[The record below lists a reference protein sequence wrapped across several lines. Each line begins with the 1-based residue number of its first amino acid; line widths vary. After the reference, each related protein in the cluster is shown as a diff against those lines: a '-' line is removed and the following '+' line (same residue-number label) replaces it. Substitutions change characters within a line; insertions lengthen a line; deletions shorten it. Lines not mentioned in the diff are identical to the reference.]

1 MIEKMLFRNSIKLIL
16 TIILSLAFFSAKA
29 QEAKEIIDYS
39 TNEEYKIAGINITGV
54 KFLDPNALIGISG
67 LRVGQMV
74 DIPGEEITAAAK
86 KLWSQ
91 GLFSDVR
98 ILYDKIEGDNVWL
111 TIYLQERPRL
121 SSINFIGIKN
131 SESEDLLEKIN
142 IPVGS
147 QVTSHVINSA
157 KNILTEYYV
166 EKGFLNTVV
175 SINQKDDPDSPNNVV
190 LNISIDKREKVKI
203 NEIVFVGAESFK
215 KGRLLKALKE
225 TKQRDLNIFKAS
237 KYIEDNFEADK
248 QLLVDFYNE
257 NGYRD
262 FEILSDSVFAIS
274 EDRIGI
280 LINVSEGNQ
289 YYLRS
294 VDWVGN
300 SVYPK
305 EFLTTV
311 LSIPPGS
318 IYNQTQLNKR
328 LNDDEDA
335 VSSVYLDKGYL
346 FSRLDPIEARIDGD
360 SIDLEVRVTE
370 GDQAYLN
377 NIFIVGNTRTNE
389 HVVRRELT
397 TLPGDLFS
405 KSNIIRS
412 ARQIGV
418 LGHFDP
424 EKIVPQPLPD
434 PDNGTVDI
442 LYNLEER
449 ANDQFEISGGWGAG
463 MIVGTIGVRFTNFS
477 MKKFFDLKE
486 WKPYPSGDG
495 QSLSLRMQTNGKL
508 YQSYSVSFMEPWLG
522 GVKPNSLS
530 VSMYRSVMSDGKAR
544 TDPSR
549 QSMITD
555 GVSLGFG
562 RRLKWPDD
570 YFSLYNEVNYQ
581 RYHLSNYERIRFLYT
596 NGVSNLLSFT
606 TRVTRFSAG
615 PNPIYPTEGST
626 FSFSLQLTPPYSLI
640 NPKFYTSVDAADKYK
655 WIEFHKW
662 TIKGDYF
669 FKPGRVDSKSK
680 FVINPKFAFSYIG
693 YYNEDIGPSPFE
705 NFAMGGDGMTGYQ
718 YYGREIIPMRGYE
731 NESLTPR
738 SPTGTPSGNLYAK
751 ATLELRYPITLNP
764 QASIYGLVFV
774 ETGKAWYQLSE
785 FNPFKMY
792 RSAGL
797 GLRANLPMFGL
808 LGIDWAYGYDPVPG
822 MPSAN
827 KGQVHFM
834 IGQQF

>member
-1 MIEKMLFRNSIKLIL
+1 MRLTL
-16 TIILSLAFFSAKA
+16 TIIISLTLLSVEA
-29 QEAKEIIDYS
+29 QDVKEIIDYS
-39 TNEEYKIAGINITGV
+39 TYEEFKIAGITITGV

-67 LRVGQMV
+67 LRVGQMIK
-74 DIPGEEITAAAK
+74 IPGEEITAAAK
-86 KLWSQ
+86 KLMSQ

-98 ILYDKIEGDNVWL
+98 VYQDSTRADNVWL
-111 TIYLQERPRL
+111 SIYLEERPRL
-121 SSINFIGIKN
+121 SSVNFLGVKG
-131 SESEDLLEKIN
+131 SESDDLLEKIN

-147 QVTSHVINSA
+147 QVTSHIIISA
-157 KNILTEYYV
+157 KNILTKHYV
-166 EKGFLNTVV
+166 EKGFLNTTVT
-175 SINQKDDPDSPNNVV
+175 INQKDDSDSPNNVI
-190 LNISIDKREKVKI
+190 LNININKGEKVKI
-203 NEIVFVGAESFK
+203 SEITFVGAESFK
-215 KGRLLKALKE
+215 EGKLRKAFKE
-225 TKQRDLNIFKAS
+225 TKKRDLNFFKAS
-237 KYIEDNFEADK
+237 KFIEGNFDADK
-248 QLLVDFYNE
+248 KLLVDFYNE

-262 FEILSDSVFAIS
+262 FEILSDSVYTIS

-280 LINVSEGNQ
+280 VLKVNEGTQ

-305 EFLTTV
+305 DFLSTV
-311 LSIPPGS
+311 LSIPSGS
-318 IYNQTQLNKR
+318 IYNQTLLNKR
-328 LNDDEDA
+328 LNEDEDA

-346 FSRLDPIEARIDGD
+346 FSRLDPIEALIDGD
-360 SIDLEVRVTE
+360 SIDLVVRVTE

-377 NIFIVGNTRTNE
+377 NIFITGNTRTNE
-389 HVVRRELT
+389 HVVRRELY

-412 ARQIGV
+412 VRQISV

-434 PDNGTVDI
+434 PENGTVDI
-442 LYNLEER
+442 LYSLEEK

-463 MIVGTIGVRFTNFS
+463 MIVGTVGVRFTNFS
-477 MKKFFDLKE
+477 MKNFFDLKE

-495 QSLSLRMQTNGKL
+495 QTMSLRVQTNGKL

-530 VSMYRSVMSDGKAR
+530 ISMYRSVMSDGKPR
-544 TDPSR
+544 SDISR

-570 YFSLYNEVNYQ
+570 FFSLYNEVNYQ
-581 RYHLSNYERIRFLYT
+581 RYSLSNYERIRFLYT
-596 NGVSNLLSFT
+596 NGVSNLLSVT
-606 TRVTRFSAG
+606 TRLTRHSAG

-626 FSFSLQLTPPYSLI
+626 FTLGLQLTPPYSLI
-640 NPKFYTSVDAADKYK
+640 SPKDYANEDNAADKYN

-662 TIKGDYF
+662 TLKGDYY
-669 FKPGRVDSKSK
+669 FKPGRIESKSK
-680 FVINPKFAFSYIG
+680 LVINPKFSFAYIG
-693 YYNEDIGPSPFE
+693 FYNKDIGPSPFE

-718 YYGREIIPMRGYE
+718 FYGREIIPMRGYE

-764 QASIYGLVFV
+764 QASIYGLVFA
-774 ETGKAWYQLSE
+774 ETGKAWYELKD

-822 MPSAN
+822 APSAN